1 MAAVTAKEIA
11 ARLGLS
17 PSAVSLALNG
27 RPGVSEQTRERVI
40 ELANRLG
47 YVLPGGSPPV
57 EGRKRAICFMLY
69 VDTLVSIA
77 EHTSFSSFI
86 LKGVEAEASANAFQ
100 TVIRYLYAGKPLRQ
114 QAANVL
120 KEACAIVMLGTDFT
134 ERSREEIEAFLDVA
148 STVPIVV
155 VDNFL
160 FSDRVDCIGCDSG
173 AGVRLLVRHLTGQGC
188 RSIGY
193 FRARQRIESF
203 DRREQGLHAA
213 LAAQGAQLGPVVELD
228 VSSEGAYR
236 DVELWLRGG
245 PKLPDAF
252 FAENDVVAASAIRA
266 LTQHGIRI
274 PEDVLIAGYDDIPI
288 SMMTVPPITT
298 VHVYKESIGR
308 TAVKVLCQ
316 RLSGKQNTL
325 AAQKSGL
332 IKVELSTKL
341 CVREST
347 ARREILQKTSE
358 TVDKP

>member
-11 ARLGLS
+11 ERLGLS

-40 ELANRLG
+40 ELANQLG

-57 EGRKRAICFMLY
+57 EGHKRAICFMLY

-86 LKGVEAEASANAFQ
+86 LKGIEAEASANAFQ

-114 QAANVL
+114 QAASVL
-120 KEACAIVMLGTDFT
+120 KESCAIVMLGTDFT
-134 ERSREEIEAFLDVA
+134 ERSRGEIEAFLEVA
-148 STVPIVV
+148 SSVPIVV
-155 VDNFL
+155 VDSFL
-160 FSDRVDCIGCDSG
+160 FSDRVDCVGCDCSS
-173 AGVRLLVRHLTGQGC
+173 GVRTLVRHLIEQGC
-188 RSIGY
+188 GSIGY
-193 FRARQRIESF
+193 LRARQRIESF
-203 DRREQGLHAA
+203 DRREQGLYAA
-213 LAAQGAQLGPVVELD
+213 LRSCGAELGPVVELD
-228 VSSEGAYR
+228 VSSEGAFR
-236 DVELWLRGG
+236 DVDGWLCEN

-266 LTQHGIRI
+266 LTQHGVRI
-274 PEDVLIAGYDDIPI
+274 PEDVAIAGFDDIPI
-288 SMMTVPPITT
+288 SMMTVPPLTT
-298 VHVYKESIGR
+298 VHAYKESIGR

-341 CVREST
+341 CVRGST
-347 ARREILQKTSE
+347 LRR
-358 TVDKP
+358 